1 MTRHAPGSLPFTSCG
16 TRRVLVLCA
25 GIPLLI
31 IISQLF
37 GVGQF
42 RSTADRFAPLQSTS
56 SSSSSSSSFS
66 PCHPPVPPHGSAP
79 PRPSPDDDRFPFL
92 VRLSTL
98 CLTAQDG
105 GWVALSP
112 CEHGAAAAA
121 GAAAV
126 ASAVANSRSDAHTGA
141 DADRG
146 AQGVQEVKDAIMLLF
161 ARQQWRYTGT
171 PGHIESVGFPG
182 TCLDAYM
189 YGRAGQVGV
198 QLTSC
203 HLHADKHQQ
212 RFFWGGDESVLA
224 DMGRRLHVMGLEG
237 EDNERGG
244 EQDCIGAAT
253 SRGTVFRALP
263 GEPHPVQL
271 GLFPCG
277 GLAGS
282 YDYETKTAYFFNRD
296 PLVDFSTT
304 VVLAA
309 ATPPRIGVSSTVGS
323 SSKAGGGKEGGGNRG
338 GSPRAAAA
346 AFAGK
351 LVFLVSQIANVLKVM
366 PGVDLVI
373 VNPGTAEEYKVRV
386 CCVVN
391 VVCGTCSVSMWC
403 AVCVVVMCGVHV
415 VFQPCALT
423 PHIVSYL
430 QANDRINA
438 AAPCALL
445 PACQVGSREFQA
457 EAVHMHARMH
467 QRGSFGE

>member
-1 MTRHAPGSLPFTSCG
+1 
-16 TRRVLVLCA
+16 
-25 GIPLLI
+25 
-31 IISQLF
+31 
-37 GVGQF
+37 
-42 RSTADRFAPLQSTS
+42 
-56 SSSSSSSSFS
+56 
-66 PCHPPVPPHGSAP
+66 
-79 PRPSPDDDRFPFL
+79 L

-126 ASAVANSRSDAHTGA
+126 ASAAANSRADAYTGA

-146 AQGVQEVKDAIMLLF
+146 ARGARGVQDVKDAIMLLF

-171 PGHIESVGFPG
+171 LGHIESVGFPG

-198 QLTSC
+198 QLSSC
-203 HLHADKHQQ
+203 HSHADKHQQ
-212 RFFWGGDESVLA
+212 RFFWGNDESVLA

-271 GLFPCG
+271 GLFPCS

-282 YDYETKTAYFFNRD
+282 YYYSTKTAFFFNRD
-296 PLVDFSTT
+296 PLIDFSTT

-309 ATPPRIGVSSTVGS
+309 ATPPRIGVNSKAGS
-323 SSKAGGGKEGGGNRG
+323 SEAGGGKEGGKEGGGDGG

-386 CCVVN
+386 CGVWCVLL
-391 VVCGTCSVSMWC
+391 C
-403 AVCVVVMCGVHV
+403 CVEYTYSSNHVH
-415 VFQPCALT
+415 
-423 PHIVSYL
+423 
-430 QANDRINA
+430 
-438 AAPCALL
+438 
-445 PACQVGSREFQA
+445 
-457 EAVHMHARMH
+457 
-467 QRGSFGE
+467 

>member
-1 MTRHAPGSLPFTSCG
+1 MPLTRGRASAPSVASCG
-16 TRRVLVLCA
+16 TKRFLVLCA

-37 GVGQF
+37 NAGHF
-42 RSTADRFAPLQSTS
+42 HSTIDHFFPQSIS
-56 SSSSSSSSFS
+56 SSSSSSSSS

-79 PRPSPDDDRFPFL
+79 RRPSPDDDRFPFL
-92 VRLSTL
+92 VRMSTL

-105 GWVALSP
+105 GRVALSP
-112 CEHGAAAAA
+112 CEHGAAAAEGA
-121 GAAAV
+121 ASAASAAAASVAKTGAAA
-126 ASAVANSRSDAHTGA
+126 R
-141 DADRG
+141 
-146 AQGVQEVKDAIMLLF
+146 GVQNVKDAIMVLF

-171 PGHIESVGFPG
+171 LGHIESVGFPG
-182 TCLDAYM
+182 TCLDAFKW
-189 YGRAGQVGV
+189 GKGGKV
-198 QLTSC
+198 QLSSC
-203 HLHADKHQQ
+203 HVHADKHQQ

-271 GLFPCG
+271 GLFPCS

-282 YDYETKTAYFFNRD
+282 YYYSTKTAFFFNRD
-296 PLVDFSTT
+296 PLIDFSTT

-309 ATPPRIGVSSTVGS
+309 ATPPRIGVNSKAGS
-323 SSKAGGGKEGGGNRG
+323 SEAGGGKEGGKEGGGDGG

-386 CCVVN
+386 CG
-391 VVCGTCSVSMWC
+391 VCFVL
-403 AVCVVVMCGVHV
+403 CVVVLCGVHV
-415 VFQPCALT
+415 LFQPCALT
-423 PHIVSYL
+423 PYIIFYL
-430 QANDRINA
+430 QADGGINA
-438 AAPCALL
+438 AAPRTLL
-445 PACQVGSREFQA
+445 PACHVRSREFKA
-457 EAVHMHARMH
+457 EAVHVHELLR

>member
-1 MTRHAPGSLPFTSCG
+1 MYHPFAGRLLGPFQLGPPSEKSFPSACFHEMTRHAPGSLPFTSCG

-105 GWVALSP
+105 GWVALSS

-282 YDYETKTAYFFNRD
+282 YHYSTKTAFFFNRD

-309 ATPPRIGVSSTVGS
+309 ATPPRIGGGSSTVG
-323 SSKAGGGKEGGGNRG
+323 SSKAGGGKGGGGNGG

-346 AFAGK
+346 AFAGN

-386 CCVVN
+386 CCVVMGY
-391 VVCGTCSVSMWC
+391 VVL
-403 AVCVVVMCGVHV
+403 A
-415 VFQPCALT
+415 Q
-423 PHIVSYL
+423 
-430 QANDRINA
+430 
-438 AAPCALL
+438 
-445 PACQVGSREFQA
+445 
-457 EAVHMHARMH
+457 
-467 QRGSFGE
+467 